1 MSDSN
6 KQKITRL
13 IQQGWPGANPAII
26 NELVAPDVV
35 DHAALPGM
43 PAGRAGYIG
52 TLQFFNA
59 VFSDWKVDI
68 LHQASDDE
76 LVATHLQMT
85 SKHSGD
91 GLGVAATGKTV
102 VLEMMLLDRMTGGLV
117 VEEWLVFDQASMM
130 AQITPS

>member
-13 IQQGWPGANPAII
+13 VQQGWPDANVAVIG
-26 NELVAPDVV
+26 ELVAADVV
-35 DHAALPGM
+35 DHGALPGM

-59 VFSDWKVDI
+59 VFSDWKVEI

-76 LVATHLQMT
+76 LVATHLQLT
-85 SKHSGD
+85 SKHTGD
-91 GLGVAATGKTV
+91 GLGVAATGTTV
-102 VLEMMLLDRMTGGLV
+102 VLEMMLMDRMAGGLV

-130 AQITPS
+130 AQITAN